1 MKRVLTIFLVLCVMF
16 MFSTSA
22 SAKTLKMKVRVF
34 DKETNKPLEA
44 VKVEIETSIDV
55 YVQYTDMQGVS
66 KFKIKIARNE
76 VPSIKCILKG
86 YKTLEGKLERNSAG
100 DAKIKMEEN

>member
-1 MKRVLTIFLVLCVMF
+1 MKRLLTIFLVLCVMC
-16 MFSTSA
+16 MFSTYA

-34 DKETNKPLEA
+34 DSQTNKPLEA

-55 YVQYTDMQGVS
+55 YVQYTDQAGVS
-66 KFKIKIARNE
+66 KFRIKIARNE
-76 VPSIKCILKG
+76 IPAIKCTAKG

-100 DAKIKMEEN
+100 DAKIKMEVN

>member
-1 MKRVLTIFLVLCVMF
+1 MKRLLVIFLVLSVCVSF
-16 MFSTSA
+16 V
-22 SAKTLKMKVRVF
+22 SAKTLKMQVRVF
-34 DKETNKPLEA
+34 DKETKNPLEA

-55 YVQYTDMQGVS
+55 YVQYTDQTGVC
-66 KFKIKIARNE
+66 KFKLKIARNE
-76 VPSIKCILKG
+76 VPSIKCTAKG